1 MKLLLDGC
9 VWGKAAEQLRDAAH
23 DVVWVGDWTID
34 PGDDAILA
42 MANSEERICV
52 TIDKDFGELAVRRRL
67 AHHGILRIVGF
78 SARRHAEVCLA
89 AIAAHGEELQAGALV
104 TAEPG
109 RMRIR
114 PSDIRSPEE

>member
-1 MKLLLDGC
+1 MKVLLDGC
-9 VWGKAAEQLRDAAH
+9 VWGKAAEQLRDAGH
-23 DVVWVGDWTID
+23 DVVWVGDWDHD

-42 MANSEERICV
+42 LANAEERICV
-52 TIDKDFGELAVRRRL
+52 TIDKDFGELAVHRGMP
-67 AHHGILRIVGF
+67 HCGIMRIVGF

-89 AIAAHGEELQAGALV
+89 ALAAHGEELLAGAIV

-114 PSDIRSPEE
+114 PAGERD

>member
-9 VWGKAAEQLRDAAH
+9 IWGNAAEQLRVAGH
-23 DVVWVGDWTID
+23 DVVWIGEWQGD

-42 MANSEERICV
+42 FANSEERICV

-67 AHHGILRIVGF
+67 PHHGIVRIVGF
-78 SARRHAEVCLA
+78 SARRHAEVCMA
-89 AIAAHGEELQAGALV
+89 ALAAHGEELLSGALV

-109 RMRIR
+109 RLRIR
-114 PSDIRSPEE
+114 PPDMPDPQH